1 MGRSNR
7 RAFAYLITPP
17 RKSLPRDAL
26 RRLRAIEEFSDLGS
40 GFHISMRDLEIR
52 GAGNILGAQQ
62 HGFIAE
68 VGFDLYCRLLEEAV
82 QELRGQDVD
91 RTSDPKIHVQ
101 ASAFLPDDY
110 LPDPDLKMDF
120 YRRLA
125 DARGFEEVLKIEEEL
140 TDRFGRLPPLAA
152 SLLDVIRVKIG
163 ARKLGLAT
171 LSVGARLRMTFP
183 EGRDLGRADV
193 ERMIQGSHL
202 PLQFTLGP
210 QTVVDADLPGR
221 TDAERLSEVRK
232 AMEGIFA

>member
-1 MGRSNR
+1 
-7 RAFAYLITPP
+7 
-17 RKSLPRDAL
+17 
-26 RRLRAIEEFSDLGS
+26 
-40 GFHISMRDLEIR
+40 MRDLEIR

-68 VGFDLYCRLLEEAV
+68 VGFELYCRLLEEAV

-91 RTSDPKIHVQ
+91 RTPDPKIHVQ
-101 ASAFLPDDY
+101 VSAFLPDDY
-110 LPDPDLKMDF
+110 LPDTGLKMDF

-125 DARGFEEVLKIEEEL
+125 DARELEEVRKIEEEL
-140 TDRFGRLPPLAA
+140 TDRFGRLPPLAV

-171 LSVGARLRMTFP
+171 LSVGVRLRMTFP
-183 EGRDLGRADV
+183 EGRELERADV
-193 ERMIQGSHL
+193 ERMIQGAHI
-202 PLQFTLGP
+202 PLQFALGP

-232 AMEGIFA
+232 MMEGIFA